1 METSGTKKKMKKSTQ
16 VWLGILIPIA
26 LFIIILLIVFLPW
39 RSAQKKMEFT
49 LINND
54 TEYMVTSPNLTK
66 SLSGTLT
73 NGGSYGGK
81 VVIPSEYNGLPVT
94 EIGKHFMRS
103 TSIKSVTIPDS
114 IKKIDEDAFGHCDK
128 LKSVTIPESVKT
140 IDKQA
145 FMGCNKLKDVVIS
158 NGVETIGD
166 YAFSSCFELE
176 SIVISNSVTHIGTE
190 AFYRC
195 NKLSSVTIPESV
207 ISVGYLAFVPQ
218 EDSPACEEEN
228 GIMYVDKWVV
238 KADETIT
245 EAKLREGTV
254 GIAKYAF
261 DQCKALK
268 KISIPDSVKF
278 VCKNAFRGCTNLEYT
293 YDKSIKYLG
302 NDQNPYVVCM
312 GTDDKAIEALSIKDG
327 TRVIYGKEDSTP
339 ADNKNTTSKNNAA
352 THTAFYECSA
362 LLEID
367 IPESVISIGDAFDR
381 GQLSN
386 NINKHPDE
394 VIERFYKFI
403 DDSNHIY
410 FGDISLF
417 SLVFGNS
424 NVSDHLEELVA
435 NKWLRAFIY
444 VD

>member
-1 METSGTKKKMKKSTQ
+1 METSGTKKKMKTGTLVLLS
-16 VWLGILIPIA
+16 ILAVIVIF
-26 LFIIILLIVFLPW
+26 LIIVLIVVLPW

-49 LINND
+49 LINNG

-66 SLSGTLT
+66 SLSGAIM
-73 NGGSYGGK
+73 GGSNYGGK

-94 EIGKHFMRS
+94 VIGEGFMKS

-114 IKKIDEDAFGHCDK
+114 IKIIGDSAFRVCND
-128 LKSVTIPESVKT
+128 LKSADIPNSVKT
-140 IDKQA
+140 IGKYA
-145 FMGCNKLKDVVIS
+145 FHGCELKDVVIP

-207 ISVGYLAFVPQ
+207 ISIGYLAFVPQ
-218 EDSPACEEEN
+218 EDSLACEEED
-228 GIMYVDKWVV
+228 GITYVDKWVV

-367 IPESVISIGDAFDR
+367 IPESVISIGDAFDE

-394 VIERFYKFI
+394 VIERFYTFI